1 VGAKL
6 VMPEFMDDAEL
17 DRQLREAAPYI
28 DDGGFTAR
36 VIRALPGRIASSHLR
51 SAILVVITLLA
62 TGLAYLLSGGGRFV
76 DDAFVRLVGLPMSW
90 LFGLALVA
98 GMIVGSIGLAA
109 AVAKAR
115 EPVLI
120 SR

>member
-1 VGAKL
+1 
-6 VMPEFMDDAEL
+6 MPEFIDDAEL
-17 DRQLREAAPYI
+17 DRQLHEVVPYI

-36 VIRALPGRIASSHLR
+36 VIQALPGQNAPSALR
-51 SAILVVITLLA
+51 HMILIVITLVG
-62 TGLAYLLSGGGRFV
+62 TGLAYVLSGGGRFV

-98 GMIVGSIGLAA
+98 GMIVGAVGLAA

-115 EPVLI
+115 EPGLI
-120 SR
+120 TR